1 MTVDTSKFTPA
12 EVLKFAEENG
22 CTYLDIRFM
31 DMPGLWHHY
40 SFPITMLTEEK
51 FETGFGFDG
60 SSMRGWKS
68 IHDSDMLVIPDP
80 TTAFIDPF
88 MEERTLVLI
97 ADVYDPITKEDF
109 ARDPRNIAKRAEA
122 YLKSTGIADTC
133 YIGPECEF
141 FVFDDI
147 RYNTSI
153 NESYFHIDSD
163 EGSWNSGRK
172 EEGGNLGYKPRTK
185 GGYFPCPPVDSLH
198 DMRGEMTTI
207 MQQIGIIIECHHH
220 EVATGGQCEID
231 MRFDSLV
238 RMADKVMKYKNVVKN
253 VANRWG
259 KTATFMPK
267 PLYGDN
273 GTGMHCHLSLW
284 KGGKNLFSGDK
295 YAGMSDTGLYAIG
308 GILKHAH
315 AILAISNPTTN
326 SYRRLVPGYEAP
338 VRLAYSSRN
347 RSASI
352 RIPMF
357 DSSPKAKRF
366 EFRCPDPSSNPYLVF
381 AALCMAVI
389 DGIQNRI
396 DPGQPLDKDIYDLP
410 PEEAKNVPS
419 TPATLAHALEALEA
433 DHEWLTRGG
442 VFSEDLINA
451 WISYKRKHEVEA
463 MALRPH
469 PYEFNLYFDC

>member
-1 MTVDTSKFTPA
+1 
-12 EVLKFAEENG
+12 
-22 CTYLDIRFM
+22 
-31 DMPGLWHHY
+31 
-40 SFPITMLTEEK
+40 
-51 FETGFGFDG
+51 
-60 SSMRGWKS
+60 
-68 IHDSDMLVIPDP
+68 
-80 TTAFIDPF
+80 
-88 MEERTLVLI
+88 
-97 ADVYDPITKEDF
+97 
-109 ARDPRNIAKRAEA
+109 
-122 YLKSTGIADTC
+122 
-133 YIGPECEF
+133 
-141 FVFDDI
+141 
-147 RYNTSI
+147 
-153 NESYFHIDSD
+153 
-163 EGSWNSGRK
+163 
-172 EEGGNLGYKPRTK
+172 
-185 GGYFPCPPVDSLH
+185 
-198 DMRGEMTTI
+198 
-207 MQQIGIIIECHHH
+207 MQQVGIIIECHHH

-284 KGGKNLFSGDK
+284 KNGKNTFAGDK

-308 GILKHAH
+308 GILRHAN
-315 AILAISNPTTN
+315 AILAITNPTTN

-338 VRLAYSSRN
+338 VRLAYSGRN

-357 DSSPKAKRF
+357 DSSPNAKRF
-366 EFRCPDPSSNPYLVF
+366 EFRCPDPSSNPYLAF

-419 TPATLAHALEALEA
+419 TPASLAHALDALEA

-442 VFSEDLINA
+442 VFSEDLITTWIA
-451 WISYKRKHEVEA
+451 WKRKNEVEA

-469 PYEFNLYFDC
+469 PYEFNLYYDC